1 MSAKTK
7 EAKEVLLL
15 DVPCEFGGV
24 SIGECT
30 ARLGVRISREQISLE
45 EADDCLCGRR
55 LECRV
60 VLGHPEDAPGQQTLI
75 EDADLCV
82 AGSADV
88 KRFGCSPDWITGGLT
103 FSLQEIDVAE
113 LARFSKGRGRL
124 AVCDI
129 AEIPED
135 GEHKEPAR
143 AEPPGTLKAQGPW
156 RAIRLERLFT
166 GAVLKALLET
176 GLGTLGE
183 LADYT
188 ASERRLTDIAGIGQA
203 KAELI
208 EQRMAQFWESNQDA
222 AAEE

>member
-1 MSAKTK
+1 
-7 EAKEVLLL
+7 
-15 DVPCEFGGV
+15 
-24 SIGECT
+24 
-30 ARLGVRISREQISLE
+30 
-45 EADDCLCGRR
+45 
-55 LECRV
+55 
-60 VLGHPEDAPGQQTLI
+60 
-75 EDADLCV
+75 
-82 AGSADV
+82 
-88 KRFGCSPDWITGGLT
+88 
-103 FSLQEIDVAE
+103 VAE

-124 AVCDI
+124 AGCDI